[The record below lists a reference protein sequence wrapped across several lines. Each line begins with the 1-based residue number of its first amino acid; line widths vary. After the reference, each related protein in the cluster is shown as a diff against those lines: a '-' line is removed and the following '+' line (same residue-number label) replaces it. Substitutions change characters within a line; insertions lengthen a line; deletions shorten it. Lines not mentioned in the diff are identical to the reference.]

1 MASIAFAAA
10 SPFVLVGCSM
20 NARGVDGASVVS
32 EQLGIPTPL
41 TVEVA
46 GSVVRAEGRELPI
59 VSGQIQMAAYENN
72 QLELDGLDLA
82 FGTMFVTDEHPSL
95 DGLELRHVRT
105 SLAQP
110 VVTTIEWTACGDAG
124 FAALQVDLLLDWSTV
139 APNGT
144 EIELATQRIEGVEIE
159 LDIYSAM
166 DGTLT
171 AVLSGEKRGVIWS
184 WAGLA
189 EVADLDFDLRATR
202 TPSVEIE

>member
-1 MASIAFAAA
+1 MASIALAAA
-10 SPFVLVGCSM
+10 SPFVILGCSM
-20 NARGVDGASVVS
+20 DERGVDSLPVVS
-32 EQLGIPTPL
+32 DQLGVPTPL
-41 TVEVA
+41 TVQLA
-46 GSVVRAEGRELPI
+46 GSFVRAEGREMPI
-59 VSGQIQMAAYENN
+59 QSGQVQMAAYENN

-82 FGTMFVTDEHPSL
+82 FGTILVTDEHPSL
-95 DGLELRHVRT
+95 EGLELRHVRT

-124 FAALQVDLLLDWSTV
+124 FATLRADLLLDWSTV

-144 EIELATQRIEGVEIE
+144 EIELATQRIEDVEIE

-171 AVLSGEKRGVIWS
+171 AVLSGQKRGVIWS

-202 TPSVEIE
+202 TPNIE